1 MIILFRVQTTFLPT
15 KIRKSEGNTKQKRK
29 FLILFPNES
38 IFGEAKVRISE
49 GKTKG
54 KLIFLLFF
62 QSRRKSNSW
71 ILTSCWHS
79 DSCACR

>member
-15 KIRKSEGNTKQKRK
+15 KIQK
-29 FLILFPNES
+29 
-38 IFGEAKVRISE
+38 SE

-62 QSRRKSNSW
+62 QSRKKSNSW
-71 ILTSCWHS
+71 ILTFCWHS
-79 DSCACR
+79 ASCACRSTSILKN